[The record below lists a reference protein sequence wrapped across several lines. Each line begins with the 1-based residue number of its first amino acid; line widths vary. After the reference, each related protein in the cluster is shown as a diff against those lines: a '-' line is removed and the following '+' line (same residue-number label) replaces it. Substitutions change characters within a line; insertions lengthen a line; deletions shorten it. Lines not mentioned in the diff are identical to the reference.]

1 MKFTVRNLARER
13 ETDRKF
19 ANYRKLANDTK
30 ENAKRR
36 DD

>member
-13 ETDRKF
+13 DIDRKF

-30 ENAKRR
+30 DNAKRR
-36 DD
+36 DE